1 MALLAQSELRRKE
14 TIAAQTPKKFMQT
27 TNRAEPLRQDIE
39 QYAYSLYEQR
49 GREPGHELED
59 WLEAE
64 KRVAEKR
71 IARAGGS
78 RGPSTE
84 TGTAAM
90 SEPVASSNKNNAPKG
105 NTPTPPNAPKQASA
119 AAQAQP
125 LPAAQPMS
133 NRAARRAN
141 RRDLQ
146 ASTA

>member
-1 MALLAQSELRRKE
+1 
-14 TIAAQTPKKFMQT
+14 MQT

-71 IARAGGS
+71 VAEKRIARAGGS

-105 NTPTPPNAPKQASA
+105 NAPTLPNAPKQAGA
-119 AAQAQP
+119 ASQAQP
-125 LPAAQPMS
+125 QPTAQSMS
-133 NRAARRAN
+133 SRAARRAN